1 MNRFAGTQPRGF
13 VRKAFWITVAT
24 IIAMLAWAAAGLSQG
39 GPYFEYDPDG
49 MMRPDGTIQQ
59 YPGGH
64 RPMLTYT
71 AKPQHNGS
79 YLVLRNGVAWITLST
94 QKNQFVISDPNGT
107 GQAVVKLDQTSR
119 HGGGAPVKL
128 RAPAP

>member
-1 MNRFAGTQPRGF
+1 MNRFAGTHPTGF
-13 VRKAFWITVAT
+13 LRKAFWITMAT

-39 GPYFEYDPDG
+39 GPFFEYDPDG

-64 RPMLTYT
+64 RPNISYT
-71 AKPQHNGS
+71 SKPQRNGS
-79 YLVLRNGVAWITLST
+79 YLILRNGVSWITVST

-107 GQAVVKLDQTSR
+107 GQAVIKLDQS
-119 HGGGAPVKL
+119 GGQKGAPVKL